1 MTADIFRVYA
11 YDLNTN
17 VLITEL
23 PASGLA
29 FDSRLN
35 DSGSISF
42 TLPISR
48 PDVASR
54 VKPLMSYAGNPFA
67 VYVDRNGVI
76 VWGGIIWTW
85 NYSRASGV
93 LSLGGKE
100 FLSYFAQRFIAAD
113 YSSSTYPT
121 TTLAA
126 NVSAGGTALTV
137 ADNTNFV
144 AGETVAIDTTG
155 TEYRTILSVSGS
167 TTINLTAGVTS
178 GHSSGATVKNVV
190 DPATLVKTVVT
201 DAQNTSLAGP
211 GSNIGVVISGGTSTI
226 PPISPGYSLSQ
237 HTSVANVLKDMASIN
252 STGNGT
258 VDSVFTSAWVSGSP
272 VTTLT
277 IWSPRAGRITSA
289 SGLIFD
295 LSRVLDY
302 SWPMDA
308 TSTGTN
314 IVVTGGGSGI
324 TTTVSSSAPVGGLG
338 QMPHLDKAV
347 SFTNVQSQSQL
358 NAMAAG
364 LSTQYGYPVPT
375 PTVVQ
380 PTSVIPYLSTF
391 VIGDDARLYI
401 KSDERFPTGLDE
413 YWRIVQYQVK
423 VPDEGV
429 PTVTFTFN
437 KPPSY

>member
-17 VLITEL
+17 TLITEL
-23 PASGLA
+23 PASGLS

-35 DSGSISF
+35 DAGSISF

-67 VYVDRNGVI
+67 VYVDRNGTL

-113 YSSSTYPT
+113 YSSASFPS
-121 TTLAA
+121 TTLTA

-137 ADNTNFV
+137 ADNTGFA
-144 AGETVAIDTTG
+144 AGGTVAIDATG
-155 TEYRTILSVSGS
+155 TEYRTVLSVAGS
-167 TTINLTAGVTS
+167 TTINLTVGVTS
-178 GHSSGATVKNVV
+178 GHSSGATVRDVI
-190 DPATLVKTVVT
+190 DPAALVKTAVN
-201 DAQNTSLAGP
+201 DAQTLA
-211 GSNIGVVISGGTSTI
+211 SIGIMVSGGTSTI
-226 PPISPGYSLSQ
+226 PPISPGYALSSR
-237 HTSVANVLKDMASIN
+237 TSVSNLIKDMASIN
-252 STGNGT
+252 SPSNGT
-258 VDSVFTSAWVSGSP
+258 VDTTITSAWVSSSP

-289 SGLIFD
+289 SGIVFD

-302 SWPMDA
+302 SWPTDS

-314 IVVTGGGSGI
+314 ITVTGGSTGI
-324 TTTVSSSAPVGGLG
+324 STTVTSTAPVGGLG
-338 QMPHLDKAV
+338 QLPRLDKAV
-347 SFTNVQSQSQL
+347 SFSNVQSQTQL
-358 NAMAAG
+358 NAMSAG
-364 LSTQYGYPVPT
+364 LAQQYGYPVPT

-401 KSDERFPTGLDE
+401 KSDERFPSGLDE

-437 KPPSY
+437 KPPTY